1 MIKIKKRALL
11 WLISTILSL
20 SLASLFGWVIK
31 LHQDYQNI
39 PSEHLIGNRVFN
51 VRALKEKGFPFS
63 FLVIGDTQNSNRAT
77 TLIERA
83 LKEGHSSFMIILGD
97 FVSRPD
103 LWHHRFFLTEMIA
116 EIKPSFPVFLVP
128 GNHDIDY
135 KSLKIKGDGRRVTP
149 EIYESLYGGR
159 NFDFVFNNCLFI
171 ICGIDPENP
180 ANYINYLRDT
190 LSGKGKG
197 KRYIFVFMH
206 HPPRGVGMAAS
217 FSLPSEEDFFS
228 LLETYQVTSCFF
240 GDYHGYWRGQRK
252 GTNLI
257 VSGGGGA
264 IKSWQPEW
272 GRFHH
277 ILKITVDE
285 NTISEGVMILPG
297 DVSSFI
303 GTLKKWTFI
312 HLFPIINHRGWILY
326 VFVLLFL
333 CVGIYSVIMFFL
345 HINKSA
351 HGGGCV

>member
-1 MIKIKKRALL
+1 MIKIKKSVLL
-11 WLISTILSL
+11 WLVSAVLSL

-31 LHQDYQNI
+31 LHWDYQNI
-39 PSEHLIGNRVFN
+39 PSEHLIGNRAIN

-63 FLVIGDTQNSNRAT
+63 FLVIGDTHSSNRAT

-83 LKEGHSSFMIILGD
+83 LKEGHSSFLIILGD
-97 FVSRPD
+97 FVNKPD
-103 LWHHRFFLTEMIA
+103 LWNHYFFLTEMIA

-135 KSLKIKGDGRRVTP
+135 KSLKIEGNEQRVTP
-149 EIYESLYGGR
+149 EIYESLYGTR

-171 ICGIDPENP
+171 ISGIDPKNP
-180 ANYINYLRDT
+180 AKYINYLRDT
-190 LSGKGKG
+190 LSKKGKG
-197 KRYIFVFMH
+197 KRSIFVFMH
-206 HPPRGVGMAAS
+206 HPPRGVGMAGS
-217 FSLPSEEDFFS
+217 FFLPNEEEFFS

-264 IKSWQPEW
+264 IKSWQPVW

-297 DVSSFI
+297 EVSSFS

-312 HLFPIINHRGWILY
+312 HLFPIVINRGWILY
-326 VFVLLFL
+326 FGVFLFL
-333 CVGIYSVIMFFL
+333 FWSIYSVIIIFYFL
-345 HINKSA
+345 KRKTR
-351 HGGGCV
+351 